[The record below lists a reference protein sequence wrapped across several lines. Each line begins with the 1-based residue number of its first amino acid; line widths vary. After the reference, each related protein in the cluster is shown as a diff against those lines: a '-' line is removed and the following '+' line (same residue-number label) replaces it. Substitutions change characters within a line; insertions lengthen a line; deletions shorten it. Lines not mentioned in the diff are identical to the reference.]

1 MNYIST
7 WLCADE
13 PGEESVFF
21 QTGELSSSRTHQ
33 NIYWRC
39 LILFF
44 ITSKRFNKKEKH
56 VLFTNVRQLPI
67 VDGKKISSLLEELEV
82 EVIFT
87 DFKYKTPKGYYKAF
101 QNQFYEFSIL
111 EYISKSKVGNNDM
124 YLVLDSDCIFI
135 KSVDKLFT
143 EASKTGFISFE
154 DEVKPDYVING
165 LSRSDL
171 KSLYQELLGKE
182 IEEMP
187 SYHLGEF
194 MLSSAGN
201 IRKFFA
207 DFTELWPQLL
217 ERNRTGKLKFNEEAH
232 TLSYLYFKNGFRA
245 FKDNIFMRRIWTNP
259 LFYREV
265 RNTDVDLAIWHLP
278 AEKTFGIYKL
288 YDFFLFKSR
297 NFGFD
302 ISNDKYINTVQKAL
316 GIPHL
321 PFKMKIEYYT
331 ISYYKAIKKRL
342 KKFRLAA
349 SFFF

>member
-1 MNYIST
+1 MNYICT

-21 QTGELSSSRTHQ
+21 QTGELSSSQTHQ

-39 LILFF
+39 LLVFY
-44 ITSKRFNKKEKH
+44 ITSKRFNKRDQH
-56 VLFTNVRQLPI
+56 VLFTNVKQLPV
-67 VDGKKISSLLEELEV
+67 VDGREISALLRELNV

-87 DFKYKTPKGYYKAF
+87 DFKYKTPKGYYGAF

-111 EYISKSKVGNNDM
+111 EYISKSNANDDDL
-124 YLVLDSDCIFI
+124 YLVLDSDCIFL
-135 KSVDKLFT
+135 KPVAPLFA
-143 EASKTGFISFE
+143 EASKQGFISFE

-165 LSRSDL
+165 LSRNDL

-194 MLSSAGN
+194 MLSSVGN
-201 IRKFFA
+201 IKKFFA
-207 DFTELWPQLL
+207 DFKELWPQLI
-217 ERNRTGKLKFNEEAH
+217 ERNKAGKMKFNEEAH

-245 FKDNIFMRRIWTNP
+245 HKNHIYMRRIWTNP

-265 RNTDVDLAIWHLP
+265 RKTDVNLAIWHLP
-278 AEKTFGIYKL
+278 AEKTFGIFRL
-288 YDFFLFKSR
+288 YEYLMHETP

-302 ISNDKYINTVQKAL
+302 VSDDKFIEFVHKAT

-321 PFKMKIEYYT
+321 PIKMKIEYYT
-331 ISYYKAIKKRL
+331 VSYYKAIKKRL
-342 KKFRLAA
+342 KKLPFAA
-349 SFFF
+349 RF